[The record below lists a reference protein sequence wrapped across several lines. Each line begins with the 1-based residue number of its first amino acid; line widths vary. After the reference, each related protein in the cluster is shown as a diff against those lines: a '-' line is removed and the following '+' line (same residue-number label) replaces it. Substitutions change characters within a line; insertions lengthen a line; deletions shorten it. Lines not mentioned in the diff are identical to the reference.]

1 MSFISVAGIYLETF
15 DEPLQAMDFAKAKI
29 HSLVMLATS
38 EAVSSEDT
46 GQPDDPERMKFL
58 EVEAT
63 FLRRFSMPQQEKL
76 VNCESSH
83 CNIMVI
89 KPIVLILLYNDRLCL
104 QLLEKCSSSPRLDI
118 PFCESSLLLFI
129 FYGSRDCNRGTLEQ
143 HHSEYLLL
151 KIPHEEECTI

>member
-1 MSFISVAGIYLETF
+1 
-15 DEPLQAMDFAKAKI
+15 MDFAKAKI

-38 EAVSSEDT
+38 EEVSSDNT

-83 CNIMVI
+83 CNVVI
-89 KPIVLILLYNDRLCL
+89 TPIVLILLHHDRLCL

-118 PFCESSLLLFI
+118 SFCESSVLLFI
-129 FYGSRDCNRGTLEQ
+129 FYGSRDCNCGTLEQ
-143 HHSEYLLL
+143 CHSEYLLL
-151 KIPHEEECTI
+151 KYPMRKECTILVNDCRSYLLNP